1 MAVQH
6 KCLNCGVDFI
16 SDRRRSRFHSLSC
29 SNSYRYK
36 LKEQRI
42 EFAISRLTVKQQK
55 LVSGIVSGKSQ
66 TQALIDA
73 GYNVSSRANA
83 RALASKEMKSPV
95 VKEALTVLL
104 QENDLELSR
113 LLELIGQGLSATRT
127 ISIPL
132 LPTLTKAKEKTES
145 RGTTKSRIVEVPD
158 WPTRLKFIETALAL
172 HGLPDKSKKRTEE
185 EEPYVVRIRRFWARI
200 EADQTSKT

>member
-1 MAVQH
+1 M
-6 KCLNCGVDFI
+6 LISGV
-16 SDRRRSRFHSLSC
+16 
-29 SNSYRYK
+29 
-36 LKEQRI
+36 
-42 EFAISRLTVKQQK
+42 
-55 LVSGIVSGKSQ
+55 VSGKSQ

-73 GYNVSSRANA
+73 GYNVGSRANA

-127 ISIPL
+127 TSVPI
-132 LPTLTKAKEKTES
+132 LPAMTKDKEKAEN
-145 RGTTKSRIVEVPD
+145 RGTTKNGIVEVPD
-158 WPTRLKFIETALAL
+158 WPTRHKFIETALAL

-185 EEPYVVRIRRFWARI
+185 EEPYEVRIRRIWARI
-200 EADQTSKT
+200 EGKEDSLQI